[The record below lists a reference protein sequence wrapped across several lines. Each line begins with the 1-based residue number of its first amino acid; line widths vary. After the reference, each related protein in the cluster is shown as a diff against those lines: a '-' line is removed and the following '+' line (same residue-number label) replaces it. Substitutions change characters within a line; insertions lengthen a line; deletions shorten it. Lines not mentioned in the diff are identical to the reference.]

1 MPNYSY
7 VRICADDDGESH
19 FEDVTVE
26 FSEAD
31 YAPPAPPMFVWGLTS
46 RTRNPL
52 SRGGNWLGRYLAS
65 SSSSAVHGVFERNG
79 RFRFLTE
86 SSERLL

>member
-31 YAPPAPPMFVWGLTS
+31 YAPPAPPMFVWGSQAALETHFLAAETGWDGIW
-46 RTRNPL
+46 RPVPHPQFMAFL
-52 SRGGNWLGRYLAS
+52 SGM
-65 SSSSAVHGVFERNG
+65 VE
-79 RFRFLTE
+79 FRFLTE